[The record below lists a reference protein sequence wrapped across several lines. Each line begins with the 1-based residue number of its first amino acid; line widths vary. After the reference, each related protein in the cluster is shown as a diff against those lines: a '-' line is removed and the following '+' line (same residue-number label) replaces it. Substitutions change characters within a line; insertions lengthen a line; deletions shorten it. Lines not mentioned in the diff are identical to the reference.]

1 MHNSVYKIL
10 RDKNKLIEILLM
22 ILIFLGLN
30 YIFTPLINV
39 KIHNFERIISNASSA
54 NFDSEKLIRKFLLF
68 FIICIPIVYLIFHN
82 FIKKIGID
90 FEKVSSKFYNIFV
103 FFLFAI
109 ILNLFVLNTNKYKLN
124 SIYLYSSV
132 FIGFSLIF
140 ITFIYLKRFYI
151 NVSENTFKWC
161 ALFSLNSIFVIS
173 IFRLIS
179 NINFDFDFFRL
190 DINFIF
196 KTFVSSIIFV
206 ILFLLILNAVKN
218 ISSIEKVKQASIY
231 FFAYPFFVWFLLE
244 LYMILNQNG
253 IYFPFSQR
261 AALIIAFFILLVLWY
276 TKYKKTNYS
285 EKKWENKVYPF
296 FVISLVFISNII
308 PQRFYAYTDMFEQA
322 NYAASTSNFLLYDKI
337 PLIETH
343 GAHLL
348 SDYIFNIM
356 YGILN
361 SDYIGSIF
369 SPYVV
374 LRNIFGI
381 IVLYYIFRI
390 ILGEDNSFLFFLFAP
405 IFFMDGS
412 LFITNISLV
421 SFLAYAFL
429 LRNASKNASYYIYWI
444 VLFLS
449 LIYQGDFGL
458 AFGAS
463 TILCTVIFSIL
474 KYDVVNIKKYFSSF
488 FITSLFISIIFA
500 IICLSLNINPKE
512 RFLEFAYIMAKSNQN
527 WANPSIGDAEKF
539 FYFLTYTIIP
549 MICIFVLF
557 YLIKTRENHVKIKTQ
572 YLLVISIGLSYFLNL
587 QRILV
592 RHSAAEGWIVARNMI
607 GIVFI
612 VLAIYILTN
621 SMNKLLIS
629 FFLLT
634 SICMI
639 GETGNFISTNQF
651 NVATSRF
658 NYSYIDGIDVINNKK
673 IQRCIID
680 GEMMRNFSPFV
691 DEINFLLDEDET
703 YLDFTNQSLYYSLS
717 KRYNPVYVNQSPGMV
732 CGDFSQKMFIKE
744 IENSYKK
751 VELAILPANEFD
763 YFVLKLDGIMNSAR
777 YYLISEYIYNNFE
790 PFETMGNFNVWCRKG
805 DKDLLKRRIKAKNKE
820 AFSVDIDDTNIDN
833 LELKE
838 VCKLPDEGI
847 SKDVI
852 FKAVDDDHGLFKIEK
867 LFDMSLLSEEDQYY
881 ELEISYKSDIEG
893 LSELYYTNSNFSE
906 FSENTTMKFNCFNDG
921 VVKFIIKLNRNSK
934 IRFDLPVNS
943 NFIIKNIKLSKKENN
958 LYDVE
963 YFISKKF
970 LDGYNDSYNEVL
982 HNYDL
987 GYIPYLWGSLDKK
1000 NAFDN
1005 KVLKEIKNIG
1015 YNIGE
1020 NIDFEIKDL
1029 DLSKGLYLSF
1039 IIESDK
1045 ENNCTVNLLNN
1056 DDIKVKFN
1064 FTAKEGK
1071 NKYLIRITSDYMLY
1085 GGLINKMR
1093 LDSESNLEVSDIC
1106 LKEGD

>member
-1 MHNSVYKIL
+1 MQANFRKIL
-10 RDKNKLIEILLM
+10 SDRNKLIRILLI
-22 ILIFLGLN
+22 ILFFLILN
-30 YIFTPLINV
+30 YIFIPLNNI
-39 KIHNFERIISNASSA
+39 KISKFERIISTASSA
-54 NFDSEKLIRKFLLF
+54 NHDVGKFIKKFLFF
-68 FIICIPIVYLIFHN
+68 FIIFIPITYFIFRDL
-82 FIKKIGID
+82 IKKTGID
-90 FEKVSSKFYNIFV
+90 FNKVSSEFYNLFIL
-103 FFLFAI
+103 FLFAS
-109 ILNLFVLNTNKYKLN
+109 ILNLFVLNTIKYDTI
-124 SIYLYSSV
+124 STYLHPSL
-132 FIGFSLIF
+132 FFGLGLIF
-140 ITFIYLKRFYI
+140 ITFIYLKKFYK

-161 ALFSLNSIFVIS
+161 VLFTLNIMFAIFV
-173 IFRLIS
+173 FKLIP
-179 NINFDFDFFRL
+179 NKTFNFDFFRL

-196 KTFVSSIIFV
+196 KTFVSSIIFIIV
-206 ILFLLILNAVKN
+206 FLLILNVVEN
-218 ISSIEKVKQASIY
+218 ISDIEKIKQSSIY
-231 FFAYPFFVWFLLE
+231 FFTYPFLVWLLLE

-261 AALIIAFFILLVLWY
+261 AALIIAFFVLLVLWY

-285 EKKWENKVYPF
+285 EKKWENKAYPF

-322 NYAASTSNFLLYDKI
+322 NYAVSTSNFLLYDKI

-449 LIYQGDFGL
+449 LIYKGDFGL

-488 FITSLFISIIFA
+488 FITSVFISIIFA

-512 RFLEFAYIMAKSNQN
+512 RFLEFAYIMVKSNQN
-527 WANPSIGDAEKF
+527 WGYPTIGDATKF
-539 FYFLTYTIIP
+539 FYFLTYAAMPT
-549 MICIFVLF
+549 ICI
-557 YLIKTRENHVKIKTQ
+557 LILLYSIKIRKDFLEIKTQ
-572 YLLVISIGLSYFLNL
+572 YLLIISIGVSYFINL
-587 QRILV
+587 QRLLV
-592 RHSAAEGWIVARNMI
+592 RHSAAEGSVVVINMI

-634 SICMI
+634 SVFMI
-639 GETGNFISTNQF
+639 AETGNFISTNQF

-658 NYSYIDGIDVINNKK
+658 NYSYIDGIDAKNDQK
-673 IQRCIID
+673 IQRCNID
-680 GEMMRNFSPFV
+680 NGMRQNFSPFV
-691 DEINFLLDEDET
+691 DEINFLLDKDET

-751 VELAILPANEFD
+751 VELAILPANESD
-763 YFVLKLDGIMNSAR
+763 YLALKLDGIMNSAR

-790 PFETMGNFNVWCRKG
+790 PFETIGNFNVWCRKG
-805 DKDLLKRRIKAKNKE
+805 DKDLLKRKMEAKNKG
-820 AFSVDIDDTNIDN
+820 AFSVDIDDTNIYN
-833 LELKE
+833 LELKG
-838 VCKLPDEGI
+838 VCKLHDKGAN
-847 SKDVI
+847 KDVI
-852 FKAVDDDHGLFKIEK
+852 FKAVDDDPFLFNIEK
-867 LFDMSLLSEEDQYY
+867 LFDMSLLPEEDQYY

-906 FSENTTMKFNCFNDG
+906 FSENATMKFNCFNDG
-921 VVKFIIKLNRNSK
+921 VVKFITKLNKNSK

-1020 NIDFEIKDL
+1020 NIDFEIEDL